1 MSPKNNNTGLLVS
14 HRHERLW
21 SQAVGRL
28 MHKKIGLASL
38 VVIVV
43 LYLIGILSPWVTP
56 YGYNEQDLSLGKGST
71 VTRACAACKGPSL
84 EHPFGT
90 DRLGRDL
97 LTRIIFGLRTTVI
110 VSVAS
115 ITTGSMFLGIG
126 LGLVTGYFGKKVD
139 TVVNR
144 IGEVFLAFPG
154 LLLVILI
161 AATVRPRVVEWVR
174 SIEDVT
180 NIEGIVRVGI
190 VDYFVIFGAL
200 AAFSWVGMQRLVRG
214 QVLYIKESQYVEAA
228 YATGAS
234 VWRILMVHILPNLI
248 GPVIVVVSMGMG
260 AAVGSEI
267 VLSWLGVG
275 IQPPTPSLGVM
286 IFENGSIGVLRSNAH
301 LILFPVGV
309 VTLIMFAFNLLG
321 DALNDAINPRIR

>member
-1 MSPKNNNTGLLVS
+1 M
-14 HRHERLW
+14 
-21 SQAVGRL
+21 
-28 MHKKIGLASL
+28 
-38 VVIVV
+38 
-43 LYLIGILSPWVTP
+43 
-56 YGYNEQDLSLGKGST
+56 
-71 VTRACAACKGPSL
+71 
-84 EHPFGT
+84 
-90 DRLGRDL
+90 
-97 LTRIIFGLRTTVI
+97 
-110 VSVAS
+110 
-115 ITTGSMFLGIG
+115 
-126 LGLVTGYFGKKVD
+126 D

-234 VWRILMVHILPNLI
+234 VWRILMVHLLPNLI

-260 AAVGSEI
+260 AAGGSEI

-286 IFENGSIGVLRSNAH
+286 IFESKLKSDGLY
-301 LILFPVGV
+301 
-309 VTLIMFAFNLLG
+309 
-321 DALNDAINPRIR
+321 